1 MFNRKERVQL
11 ITAYGKDDALAM
23 YQIFRPFIDEH
34 ELDTHTKAIASEVR
48 DIPCHLSKA
57 ICFIDY
63 CYTYH
68 KGNFDDLA
76 DWFNTLSAIQRQ
88 IERS

>member
-11 ITAYGKDDALAM
+11 IATYGKDDALAM
-23 YQIFRPFIDEH
+23 YQILRPFIDER
-34 ELDTHTKAIASEVR
+34 ELNEHSATIASEVK
-48 DIPCHLSKA
+48 DIPYHLNKA

-88 IERS
+88 IER

>member
-11 ITAYGKDDALAM
+11 IASYGKDDALMM
-23 YQIFRPFIDEH
+23 YQTLCPFVDEH
-34 ELDTHTKAIASEVR
+34 ELDKHAKTIAPEVK
-48 DIPCHLSKA
+48 DIPYHLNKA

-88 IERS
+88 IER